1 MMPFY
6 GDKNKPRILG
16 RVESK
21 NFSWVIDTG
30 SAVTCMN
37 INSFKMAFGKTLNIN
52 EKCKV
57 NIFIK
62 KRKCTH
68 TVIILDKF
76 SENTLGVD
84 FIQKHRLHFNQNT
97 QQLSFLQTLSKA
109 IFTIKNFTF
118 PPFATTMVQARSFQT
133 IYEDRTYIADICIP
147 KHPLI
152 PIIIGHF

>member
-6 GDKNKPRILG
+6 GDKNKPRILE

-37 INSFKMAFGKTLNIN
+37 INSFKMAIGKTLNIN

-118 PPFATTMVQARSFQT
+118 PPFATLVTKLRATQNQHRKRRYTRHCRHQ
-133 IYEDRTYIADICIP
+133 
-147 KHPLI
+147 
-152 PIIIGHF
+152 GHDPDSTG